1 MNSPLETY
9 LDELSE
15 QLQALPI
22 HERLEQVDETRA
34 HLESLILPF
43 EEGGSS
49 REEAEAQAIAQF
61 GEVSAIAPQLNR
73 MALRKRWLH
82 LSGVAAIYWGAQL
95 FCLMLLETVATFL
108 TLDGTHPYLSL
119 FGKVFYTQAVFTL
132 LDQVLA
138 FFVSGAL
145 LRRLSPGNT
154 LLPLLLVSATLLT
167 FSLVS
172 ELQYRLQFYLALEYG
187 ILTKRSFAPAPS
199 HYPWAILFSFIT
211 SGALQEGHSIG
222 WRRRL
227 V

>member
-34 HLESLILPF
+34 HLESLILF
-43 EEGGSS
+43 DCSS
-49 REEAEAQAIAQF
+49 
-61 GEVSAIAPQLNR
+61 V
-73 MALRKRWLH
+73 K
-82 LSGVAAIYWGAQL
+82 
-95 FCLMLLETVATFL
+95 
-108 TLDGTHPYLSL
+108 
-119 FGKVFYTQAVFTL
+119 
-132 LDQVLA
+132 
-138 FFVSGAL
+138 
-145 LRRLSPGNT
+145 
-154 LLPLLLVSATLLT
+154 PLLLVSATLLT